1 MVAALPH
8 VQIMSRPGC
17 CLCDEAAAIVAD
29 AGRRLL
35 CTWEQVD
42 IDADEDLN
50 RRYGLDIPVVLIDGE
65 ICFRHHVD
73 AEALDA
79 MLARKRREQGVAA

>member
-1 MVAALPH
+1 VVSALPH

-17 CLCDEAAAIVAD
+17 CLCDEAAARVAE

-35 CTWEQVD
+35 CTWEQID
-42 IDADEDLN
+42 IDADAVLS

-65 ICFRHHVD
+65 ACFRHRVD

-79 MLARKRREQGVAA
+79 MLALKRREQGAAA